1 MQHAIV
7 VFRIK
12 WVWIWLRLSDTRVSS
27 RGAFFGRTDYPRSQK
42 KKFPVIDFITDAVG
56 KSPIASPGF
65 DLMPHASLHT
75 SSVLSPFINKV
86 RADIEDDFVKLGTEP
101 AVLHKLM
108 NDFYKTMVTQQ
119 ELALKHN
126 LLLVD
131 SRHPT
136 DTIKSLA
143 AAQDVSSGN
152 GQEAP
157 GDNSLPGRTSTQA
170 PDVSTDSSRNKRCK
184 VTILNCIGA
193 DHGEIDNST
202 EMKCP
207 CGETLPP
214 GFLGTYCSTT
224 CHTRYVTDNPSF
236 TVLDEMIR
244 RFQMTMDYQY
254 ALACA
259 TADHA
264 DANDGTKF
272 IPPAPPQ
279 L

>member
-1 MQHAIV
+1 
-7 VFRIK
+7 
-12 WVWIWLRLSDTRVSS
+12 
-27 RGAFFGRTDYPRSQK
+27 
-42 KKFPVIDFITDAVG
+42 
-56 KSPIASPGF
+56 
-65 DLMPHASLHT
+65 
-75 SSVLSPFINKV
+75 
-86 RADIEDDFVKLGTEP
+86 
-101 AVLHKLM
+101 
-108 NDFYKTMVTQQ
+108 MVTQQ
-119 ELALKHN
+119 DLALKHN